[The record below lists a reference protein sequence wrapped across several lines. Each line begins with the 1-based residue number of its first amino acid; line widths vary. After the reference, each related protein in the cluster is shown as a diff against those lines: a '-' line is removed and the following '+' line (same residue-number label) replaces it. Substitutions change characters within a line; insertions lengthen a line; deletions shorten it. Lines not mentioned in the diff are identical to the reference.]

1 MHVFQYLPSLFRA
14 STRLK
19 ACSGGMMA
27 QGMVHKTT
35 VAVHKAKGGALSCSC
50 EMGQKWPAELQG
62 SPLKQRETDESA
74 RCNTELE
81 WASWRVNTVYLRWVC
96 KILGL
101 GEWVC
106 GVATDGTMSVFSDL
120 RDDRWG
126 ACDKNIPCQ
135 SLDSIHF
142 TRSPCLPHHDVLG
155 VSRDGALR
163 QLPFNHPL
171 VNIQGSI

>member
-19 ACSGGMMA
+19 ACSGGLMA

-81 WASWRVNTVYLRWVC
+81 
-96 KILGL
+96 
-101 GEWVC
+101 
-106 GVATDGTMSVFSDL
+106 
-120 RDDRWG
+120 
-126 ACDKNIPCQ
+126 
-135 SLDSIHF
+135 
-142 TRSPCLPHHDVLG
+142 
-155 VSRDGALR
+155 
-163 QLPFNHPL
+163 
-171 VNIQGSI
+171 